1 MPRDT
6 SVYWAVTVVSPGGD
20 GVEPYTKRF
29 EFRGEDAEQEARDC
43 RRNAKAHGFDARM
56 VKARAVESSW
66 TPELA

>member
-1 MPRDT
+1 MPRDS

-29 EFRGEDAEQEARDC
+29 VFRGEGAEAEAQEC
-43 RRNAKAHGFDARM
+43 RRSAKAAGFDAKI
-56 VKARAVESSW
+56 VKAKAVESSW